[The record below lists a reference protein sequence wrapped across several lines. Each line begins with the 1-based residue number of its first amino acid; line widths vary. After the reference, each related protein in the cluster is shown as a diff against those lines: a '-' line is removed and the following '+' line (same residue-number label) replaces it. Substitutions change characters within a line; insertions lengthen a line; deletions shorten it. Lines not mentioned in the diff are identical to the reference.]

1 MKALVFGEILWD
13 IIGGN
18 NHLGGAPLNF
28 AAHVAKCGG
37 KSTMIS
43 CLGNDSLGEAA
54 LKLINKL
61 GVDTSMVQQSGKPTG
76 TVPVKLT
83 DGQPE
88 YHITADVAFD
98 YVDEGK
104 LDLEKIKNCDTFYF
118 GSLIQR
124 HHISAQALYF
134 ILENFSFK
142 KVFYD
147 VNLRKDCYSKS
158 IIEKSL
164 SYCTMLKVNDDE
176 VEVISQLLYGEKMD
190 IGAFSERVC
199 QTFPQI
205 EMVIITAGK
214 EGSLIYQAGRLQ
226 KIPGVE
232 VKVKDTV
239 GAGDSFSAAF
249 LCSYFKT
256 SDPILSATIANRVG
270 GFVASSRGPI
280 PEYPD
285 DLLKLLS

>member
-1 MKALVFGEILWD
+1 MKALVFGEVLWD
-13 IIGGN
+13 IIEGN
-18 NHLGGAPLNF
+18 YHLGGAPLNF
-28 AAHVAKCGG
+28 AAHVVQCGQE
-37 KSTMIS
+37 SAIVS
-43 CLGNDSLGEAA
+43 CLGTDSLGEEA
-54 LKLINKL
+54 LIKIKNMR
-61 GVDTSMVQQSGKPTG
+61 VDTSLIQKSEKPTG

-98 YVDEGK
+98 YVNGGN
-104 LDLEKIKNCDTFYF
+104 LDLEKIKNCDAFYF

-124 HHISAQALYF
+124 HHVSAQALYF
-134 ILENFSFK
+134 ILDNFSFK

-147 VNLRKDCYSKS
+147 VNLRKDCYNQA

-176 VEVISQLLYGEKMD
+176 VEVISQMLYGEKMD
-190 IGAFSERVC
+190 FEAFSRQVC
-199 QTFPQI
+199 EVYPKI
-205 EMVIITAGK
+205 EIVIITTGK
-214 EGSLIYQAGRLQ
+214 EGSLIFQAGQLH
-226 KIPGVE
+226 KVPGVE

-249 LCSYFKT
+249 LCSYFRT

-270 GFVASSRGPI
+270 GYVASSSGPI
-280 PEYPD
+280 PGYPD